1 MSKRLNPRKNADDAY
16 QAFMGMPE
24 SEWQGLLRSLMGGG
38 CLEVEEQKGFDR
50 ALLDRAIEARRPGIV
65 P

>member
-1 MSKRLNPRKNADDAY
+1 MSEHPNPRKDADAAY
-16 QAFMGMPE
+16 AAFMGMEE
-24 SEWQGLLRSLMGGG
+24 SEWQGLLRSLVGGG
-38 CLEVEEQKGFDR
+38 VLEIEEQKGFDR